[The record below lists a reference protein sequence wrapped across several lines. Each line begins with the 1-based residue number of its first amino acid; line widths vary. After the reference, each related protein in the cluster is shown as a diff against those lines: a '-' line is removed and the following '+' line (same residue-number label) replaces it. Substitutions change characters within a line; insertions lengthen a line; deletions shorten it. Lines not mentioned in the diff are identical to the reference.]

1 MANEQNLV
9 YNKGFDTR
17 STEELTK
24 IASKGGKNSQKVQKE
39 KRTFKQAIE
48 WLANSDIKITKG
60 TMHDLLKENGIDT
73 SKLNATQMASIGLWF
88 GAVQGNATNFKTL
101 MEANNE
107 ITEGGVETPTLKIE
121 IVDHSELEKTL
132 YETNQP
138 KENDNRE

>member
-1 MANEQNLV
+1 MANNIENLRV
-9 YNKGFDTR
+9 LT
-17 STEELTK
+17 SEEARE
-24 IASKGGKNSQKVQKE
+24 IGRKGGLRSGEVKRE

-73 SKLNATQMASIGLWF
+73 SKLNPTQMASIGLWF

-107 ITEGGVETPTLKIE
+107 ITEGGVDTPTLKIE

-138 KENDNRE
+138 KENDN